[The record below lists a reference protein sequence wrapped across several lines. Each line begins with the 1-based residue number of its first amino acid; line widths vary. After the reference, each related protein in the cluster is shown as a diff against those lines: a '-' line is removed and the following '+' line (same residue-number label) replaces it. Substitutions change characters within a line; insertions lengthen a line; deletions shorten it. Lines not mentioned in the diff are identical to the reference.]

1 MAVFDISLIGG
12 VVVVANSMAGDCW
25 FRVNVDTCTGLVL
38 VKALVC
44 RDDSDKTEANKS
56 GDLRV
61 AMSFMDDD
69 YTLPEVVVLDVGK
82 NKNC

>member
-1 MAVFDISLIGG
+1 MAVFDIILIGG

-69 YTLPEVVVLDVGK
+69 KEVRTG
-82 NKNC
+82 NCRVMEI